1 MTQRTDTILDRIVAD
16 KREELA
22 AARRALPLAELQG
35 RLAEAPPARSFAAA
49 IRGDSIRLIAEVAR
63 SRADA

>member
-22 AARRALPLAELQG
+22 AALVAADLAPDLKEG
-35 RLAEAPPARSFAAA
+35 VRLAARAVDSGAARDKLAAFVKLTGSFA
-49 IRGDSIRLIAEVAR
+49 
-63 SRADA
+63 